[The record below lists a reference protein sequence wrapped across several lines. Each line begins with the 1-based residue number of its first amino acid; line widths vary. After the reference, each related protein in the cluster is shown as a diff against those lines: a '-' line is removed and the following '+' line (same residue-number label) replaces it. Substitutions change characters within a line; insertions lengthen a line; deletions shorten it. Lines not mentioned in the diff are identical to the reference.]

1 MSESIPQHLDY
12 KSKKAR
18 QNSAR
23 LILKR
28 LQSKVNDAG
37 APLVLVVGDLNA
49 EADFEETYP
58 TLTGNRYAGNSAE
71 AEDGNDNPDTNDES
85 EEEYDDQDE
94 YRQLLPPASRTE
106 VSRFRRRTKQSQA
119 AHIDISSPTT
129 KGPRRRLVHNRMGPH
144 VSRGSPISFL
154 DTRHEVDAPATSTFT
169 DFTDPP
175 ADRVIDY
182 ILVAEEQ
189 NRFKTVSHKVYSND
203 DGGIRISDH
212 QLVVT
217 EFSYNP

>member
-28 LQSKVNDAG
+28 LQSKVDDAG

-49 EADFEETYP
+49 EADSEETYT
-58 TLTGNRYAGNSAE
+58 TLTGNRYAGNSAK
-71 AEDGNDNPDTNDES
+71 ASDGNDNPDTNDES

-94 YRQLLPPASRTE
+94 DRQLLPPASRIE
-106 VSRFRRRTKQSQA
+106 VSRLRRRTKQSQA
-119 AHIDISSPTT
+119 AHIDMSSPTT
-129 KGPRRRLVHNRMGPH
+129 KRRRRRIIHNRRETQH
-144 VSRGSPISFL
+144 IRRGSISFL
-154 DTRHEVDAPATSTFT
+154 DTRQEVDAPAISTFT

-189 NRFKTVSHKVYSND
+189 TRFKTVSHMVYSND

-217 EFSYNP
+217 EFSYDP